1 MSEGKYGIRKDIKAL
16 YGPKASAEYLRDV
29 AKSRATPNLKGKD
42 RAQRLIKSSDKPPII
57 RGDYGDKNL
66 RYERYTTPADKRNA
80 ERRLRTIQKKAAGKY
95 TRKVAKEA
103 AETAAKTLKNLS
115 KATKATGIGM
125 AIELGT
131 ETLKSKNLQNKISKS
146 RKEIRLQNAKKG

>member
-1 MSEGKYGIRKDIKAL
+1 MSEGKYGIRKDIKDL
-16 YGPKASAEYLRDV
+16 YGKKTAIQYAKDV
-29 AKSRATPNLKGKD
+29 
-42 RAQRLIKSSDKPPII
+42 KSSTAFPGAQDL
-57 RGDYGDKNL
+57 RRNL
-66 RYERYTTPADKRNA
+66 ANPEIKVKSIKGSFPYKSSEAYKITTPSVKREA
-80 ERRLRTIQKKAAGKY
+80 EGRLRTIQKQAAGRY